1 MSFNSIAGNTRVK
14 RILKMALQKGRVPN
28 SLLFCGPEGV
38 GKLRM
43 AKELAI
49 ALNCL
54 QAGDEACGDCVPC
67 GAIRAGFD
75 DEGKAGA
82 FPDVMVI
89 QPEKAVIKIDQM
101 KFVKQMAY
109 LKPLSGKR
117 RVFIVDQAETM
128 NEEAANS
135 LLKVLEEP
143 PHFTHIVLVTS
154 NPFRILP
161 TIRSRCQILSFSPI
175 TREEIERILL
185 ENGYPSE
192 RARVLAP
199 FVDGN
204 LERALNL
211 DWEEI
216 GLAREE
222 AWNLFLSVASPK
234 GGSEFLSRYIQMQRA
249 AVQEDLGKTLEI
261 FASFCR
267 DILLIQEGGDERF
280 LRNPDYAEALKE
292 TSCRWDVGTSL
303 ACLDLTE
310 SALAASKRNMNVN
323 LLAATYFLNFG
334 EKHV

>member
-28 SLLFCGPEGV
+28 SLLFCGPAGV
-38 GKLRM
+38 GKFRM
-43 AKELAI
+43 AKELAM

-54 QAGDEACGDCVPC
+54 HSGDDSCGECVPC
-67 GAIRAGFD
+67 RAIRSGFD

-82 FPDVMVI
+82 FPDVMAI

-109 LKPLSGKR
+109 LKPLSGKK

-143 PHFTHIVLVTS
+143 PLFTHIILVTS

-222 AWNLFLSVASPK
+222 AWKLFLSVASPK
-234 GGSEFLSRYIQMQRA
+234 GGSEFLSSVHPDAEGGRPGGSREDAGNLRLLLPRYPPHPGGRGRTVPA
-249 AVQEDLGKTLEI
+249 ESRLRGGLERGERPLG
-261 FASFCR
+261 CR
-267 DILLIQEGGDERF
+267 D
-280 LRNPDYAEALKE
+280 
-292 TSCRWDVGTSL
+292 L
-303 ACLDLTE
+303 AGLP
-310 SALAASKRNMNVN
+310 
-323 LLAATYFLNFG
+323 
-334 EKHV
+334 